1 MLTTR
6 RGLFAMGTLSGLALM
21 AGPRSALGGVTVT
34 SQKSGPPGDVL
45 VSIFLRGGVDG
56 LSVIVPHA
64 DDAYYRNRPT
74 IALGRPGDARLAL
87 KDRVLDLDGYFGLHP
102 ALAALKPLYAAGQL
116 SVIHACGS
124 GDQTRSHFEAM
135 ATMERGVSSDTGPAS
150 GWLAR
155 HLETAP
161 WHNASP
167 LRAVSLGTILPQSLR
182 GASRATA
189 LTTLADL
196 RLQSPFESGT
206 GRFEASLR
214 QLYTRDAL
222 AEAGQEA
229 LSVLRTLN
237 RLPLSALSMQKSSP
251 YPADD
256 LGNGLRQVAHLI
268 QSEVG
273 LEAACLDQGGYDTH
287 VAQGTSEGILAGRLR
302 SLGKSLV
309 AFAADLGPER
319 WGRTTV
325 VVQSEFGRRVA
336 ENSGLGTDHGRGG
349 AMLLLGGKSVVG
361 GKVHGLWPGLR
372 LENLD
377 GPGDLKV
384 TTDYRNVLAE
394 LISLRL
400 KNPNIGEI
408 FPGLQ
413 INTPGVVNG

>member
-6 RGLFAMGTLSGLALM
+6 RGLFAMGALSALALT

-56 LSVIVPHA
+56 LSMIVPHA

-74 IALGRPGDARLAL
+74 IALGRPRDTRLVL

-116 SVIHACGS
+116 SITHACGS
-124 GDQTRSHFEAM
+124 GDQTRSHFEAI

-196 RLQSPFESGT
+196 RLQSPFGSGAE
-206 GRFEASLR
+206 RFENSLHH
-214 QLYTRDAL
+214 LYTHDAL

-229 LSVLRTLN
+229 LSVLKTLN
-237 RLPLSALSMQKSSP
+237 QLPSTALTMQKSG

-256 LGNGLRQVAHLI
+256 LGNGLRQVAQLI
-268 QSEVG
+268 KCEVG

-287 VAQGTSEGILAGRLR
+287 VAQGTSEGILAGRLE
-302 SLGKSLV
+302 SLGNSLA

-361 GKVHGLWPGLR
+361 GKVHGLWPGLSP
-372 LENLD
+372 ESLD

-394 LISLRL
+394 VISMRL
-400 KNPNIGEI
+400 KNPNTGEI
-408 FPGLQ
+408 FPGLE
-413 INTPGVVNG
+413 INSPGVVHG